1 MVLHYTQHTNGYKMA
16 LNTTAELLED
26 IKLGKMVIL
35 MDDEDR
41 ENEGDLIMAAEHVT
55 PEAINFMVTHARG
68 LVCLPM
74 TQERCKKLKL
84 PLMVDNNG
92 AQFSTNFTVSIEAA
106 EGVTTGISA
115 ADRAK
120 TVLAAVR
127 KDATSDDIVQP
138 GHIFPLIAKEG
149 GVLNR
154 AGHTEAGVD
163 LARLAGCEP
172 AGVIVE
178 ILNPDGTMARR
189 PELEVFAKEHN
200 IKIGTIADLIEYRN
214 LNETTIEKVATCK
227 LPTVHGEFDLIT
239 YKDVIDEQ
247 IHFVLQ
253 KGDITPN
260 EPTLVRVHLHNT
272 LSDLLG
278 STRAIN
284 RSMSLDNAMQKIA
297 SEGGVIV
304 VLGKQEDLISQVK
317 QFEAEDNNDAAKGK
331 TWEGSSR
338 TVGVGSQILASL
350 GIKQMRLLSKP
361 VKYSA
366 LSGFGLEVVEYIHE
380 EK

>member
-1 MVLHYTQHTNGYKMA
+1 MA
-16 LNTTAELLED
+16 LNSTQEIIDD

-41 ENEGDLIMAAEHVT
+41 ENEGDIIMAAEHVT
-55 PEAINFMVTHARG
+55 AEAINFMVTHARG

-74 TQERCKKLKL
+74 TTERCKRLKL
-84 PLMVDNNG
+84 PLMVDKNS
-92 AQFSTNFTVSIEAA
+92 AQFSTNFTVSIEAR

-115 ADRAK
+115 ADRAV
-120 TVLAAVR
+120 TIQAAVA
-127 KDATSDDIVQP
+127 KDAVADDIVQP

-172 AGVIVE
+172 ASVIVE
-178 ILNPDGTMARR
+178 ILNEDGSMARR
-189 PELEVFAKEHN
+189 PDLEVFAKKHGL
-200 IKIGTIADLIEYRN
+200 KIGTIADLIEYRN
-214 LNETTIEKVATCK
+214 LNETTIEKVATCM
-227 LPTVHGEFDLIT
+227 LPTHYGEFELIT
-239 YKDVIDEQ
+239 FKDVIDNQ
-247 IHFVLQ
+247 IHFALK
-253 KGDITPN
+253 KGEISDDK
-260 EPTLVRVHLHNT
+260 PTLVRVHLQNI

-284 RSMSLDNAMQKIA
+284 RSLPLQDAMQRIQQ
-297 SEGGVIV
+297 EGGVLV
-304 VLGKQEDLISQVK
+304 FLGKQEDIEYQVK
-317 QFEAEDNNDAAKGK
+317 QFEAEDQDMIARGK

-366 LSGFGLEVVEYIHE
+366 LSGFGLEVVEYIHD
-380 EK
+380 